1 MADYAALIGFWLDG
15 EYEQVVLSTVDDT
28 TINSSAEIA
37 THPLVNG
44 DVVADHM
51 IKQPIS
57 LSLAGMIDNKEAKA
71 ILIKDQSMTLGN
83 IQDTFERI
91 QKEGIL
97 CDVTKIKVNEKS
109 EGTPVSFLTRQ
120 QMALNHVT
128 WTEGINS
135 MSFSFNFTQVLLT
148 DVLDYNIDPLDEN
161 LPDITMPE
169 VSNFA
174 TELFDVTYA
183 DVYFTK
189 MLYDRDL
196 MTADFLDLL
205 TTLGYESILYLVGS
219 SVAVIVGA
227 IVGAAVA
234 AGIVKI
240 AAGIGVTLSAAIPGW
255 GAVIGAGIVLSVV
268 TVACIVHLGIMISK
282 WITRTSTYR
291 IKQFKRYKSDKK
303 NNQEVKRFGK
313 LIEGLHNQL
322 NTLNSQMLPFR
333 IQTNQPQE
341 ALVSIGNQYYDFV
354 FERNNTT
361 NKWSM
366 KLIDMNNKV
375 LAEMSNVQA
384 APTSIMQEGIKYL
397 YKTNDNYYLYIIKSQ
412 ESTEDLDDLTNYCI
426 VASLTDLSDFGK
438 ELEEILLNYIL
449 K

>member
-1 MADYAALIGFWLDG
+1 MAEYAALIGFWLDG

-135 MSFSFNFTQVLLT
+135 MTFSFNFTQVLLT

-169 VSNFA
+169 ASNFA
-174 TELFDVTYA
+174 TELFDA
-183 DVYFTK
+183 EAAASYFNQIC
-189 MLYDRDL
+189 LNDRDL
-196 MTADFLDLL
+196 TTPDFVDM
-205 TTLGYESILYLVGS
+205 LVSYAKWAAVSTG
-219 SVAVIVGA
+219 VAVLAGIALAFG
-227 IVGAAVA
+227 VA
-234 AGIVKI
+234 ASAVGIVAI
-240 AAGIGVTLSAAIPGW
+240 GAVVIAGIYFLVD
-255 GAVIGAGIVLSVV
+255 
-268 TVACIVHLGIMISK
+268 
-282 WITRTSTYR
+282 WIIHTSTYK
-291 IKQFKRYKSDKK
+291 IDKFKKYASDKK
-303 NNQEVKRFGK
+303 NKKELQRYND
-313 LIEGLHNQL
+313 LIESLLEQLKVLDNQI
-322 NTLNSQMLPFR
+322 LPFR

-366 KLIDMNNKV
+366 KLIDMSNKV

-384 APTSIMQEGIKYL
+384 APTTIMQGNIKYL
-397 YKTNDNYYLYIIKSQ
+397 YKTNDNYYLYIVKSQ
-412 ESTEDLDDLTNYCI
+412 ESSDDLDDLTNYCI
-426 VASLTDLSDFGK
+426 VASLTDLSNFT
-438 ELEEILLNYIL
+438 EEMNKILKNYIMR
-449 K
+449 